1 MDEWINEYRIYRVNV
16 RNITIQKK
24 RGKEWRTISYHGHS
38 ANSLIAGLFEL
49 IIAQHTPVD
58 EKLLDALENLQSE
71 LVSGIEEVERMVKE
85 YCEK

>member
-1 MDEWINEYRIYRVNV
+1 MDKYRIHRVNSN
-16 RNITIQKK
+16 NIAIQKK
-24 RGKEWRTISYHGHS
+24 RGKEWRTVSYHGHS

-71 LVSGIEEVERMVKE
+71 LVSGIEEVERMVRE
-85 YCEK
+85 YCEETLTT